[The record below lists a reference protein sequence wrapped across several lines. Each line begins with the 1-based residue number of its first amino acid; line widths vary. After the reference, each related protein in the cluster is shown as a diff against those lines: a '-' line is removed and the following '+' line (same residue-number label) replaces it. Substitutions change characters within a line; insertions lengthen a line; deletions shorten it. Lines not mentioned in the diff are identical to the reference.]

1 MAAAL
6 SLYRAQRGAFER
18 AADAARMH
26 DAAVAALELIAQHV
40 QMAGFASTRAGAPL
54 FGCVQGRVIGADTA
68 ASCESLASRSDGV
81 QVRYAADSALQRCSR
96 MLSAALPATGAV
108 DQEPARWRLRASF
121 EGASA
126 LAVAPF
132 VTWPYAMRAPQC
144 LIEAWARSG
153 QSAAM
158 SYLVTA
164 RGFGAQ
170 PQSEAWLQ
178 MRTDLADG
186 VITQHWRRVVAKPF

>member
-1 MAAAL
+1 MNL
-6 SLYRAQRGAFER
+6 RSKSRGAVLPIVLLL
-18 AADAARMH
+18 AAMMLVTASAWLQASLVAARTT
-26 DAAVAALELIAQHV
+26 VAARERMQAFH
-40 QMAGFASTRAGAPL
+40 
-54 FGCVQGRVIGADTA
+54 
-68 ASCESLASRSDGV
+68 
-81 QVRYAADSALQRCSR
+81 AADSALLRCSR

-144 LIEAWARSG
+144 LIEAWSRSG

-178 MRTDLADG
+178 MRIDSADG